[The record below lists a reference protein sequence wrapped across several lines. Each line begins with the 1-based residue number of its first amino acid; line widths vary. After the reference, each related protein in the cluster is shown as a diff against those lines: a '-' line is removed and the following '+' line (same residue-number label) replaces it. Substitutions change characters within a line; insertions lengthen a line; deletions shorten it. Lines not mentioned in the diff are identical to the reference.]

1 MQNEQQINF
10 VKGIEEG
17 SKPISCQACLEWLP
31 SLVHTE
37 RLLQLQYSEYF
48 VTQTVDMENK
58 HKQRRSCIP
67 ANLKHSVLDFPSTR
81 ATAKAA
87 VKVSPAPVVSRTL
100 GADILGC
107 FIGSSPSMN
116 RAEPLAPSFTRTLL
130 TP

>member
-1 MQNEQQINF
+1 MA
-10 VKGIEEG
+10 
-17 SKPISCQACLEWLP
+17 PITCTHREAAAAAIFRIFC
-31 SLVHTE
+31 HTDG
-37 RLLQLQYSEYF
+37 RYG
-48 VTQTVDMENK
+48 NK

-100 GADILGC
+100 GADIMGC